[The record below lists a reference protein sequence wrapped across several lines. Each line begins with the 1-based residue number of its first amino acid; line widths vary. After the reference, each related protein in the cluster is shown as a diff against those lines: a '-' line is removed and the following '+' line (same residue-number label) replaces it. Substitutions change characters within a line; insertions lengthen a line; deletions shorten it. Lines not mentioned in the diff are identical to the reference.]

1 MGFIICF
8 SWLKLKLYVFGNQ
21 NPKVKCHFFRVISRV
36 PTINMTFT
44 ADINLYLSAYW
55 VFVRILYSKVL
66 SSPICFGRKS
76 LCVAHISR
84 VQNYASPHRGDC
96 ILYTLIG
103 IFLHG
108 LFVYSLPFI
117 YVSIVYS
124 YQGQTCIFI
133 LFFGLSSAATLFT
146 LIFKLLYLW
155 PSGGFSL
162 VPLSILHTFSIV
174 CVYVSMYLLV
184 SHNRDSGLILHVY
197 SCT

>member
-1 MGFIICF
+1 MFWKKVTMCSSHFKSAELCF
-8 SWLKLKLYVFGNQ
+8 TSQRGLY
-21 NPKVKCHFFRVISRV
+21 
-36 PTINMTFT
+36 
-44 ADINLYLSAYW
+44 
-55 VFVRILYSKVL
+55 
-66 SSPICFGRKS
+66 
-76 LCVAHISR
+76 
-84 VQNYASPHRGDC
+84 
-96 ILYTLIG
+96 LYTLIG

-174 CVYVSMYLLV
+174 CVYVSMYLLL
-184 SHNRDSGLILHVY
+184 SHNIDSGLILHVY